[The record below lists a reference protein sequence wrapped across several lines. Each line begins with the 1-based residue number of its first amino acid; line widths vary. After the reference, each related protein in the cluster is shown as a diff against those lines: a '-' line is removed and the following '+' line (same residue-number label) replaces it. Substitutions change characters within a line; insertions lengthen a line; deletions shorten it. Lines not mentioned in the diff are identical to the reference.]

1 MIMRSTLYNVMD
13 KKSTE
18 FIVVTG
24 LFTFQSH
31 ASATTKYQAAESSVV
46 TVLSLSGES

>member
-1 MIMRSTLYNVMD
+1 MD

-31 ASATTKYQAAESSVV
+31 ASAAVTYQAAESSVE
-46 TVLSLSGES
+46 TGLSLSGES